1 MVKMSDEDSTK
12 GGHEEMSC
20 DRYEV
25 PHVELNIPEE
35 MKALMVTY
43 RSVAKCRDVS
53 IASYFRAKRAIYYAE
68 VAERARLDF
77 WIAAKRLYP
86 ILCHGDWFYNFDD
99 EVIIKGRA
107 GQDKKET
114 SDD

>member
-1 MVKMSDEDSTK
+1 MVKMSEESTEEGDEVT
-12 GGHEEMSC
+12 HFI
-20 DRYEV
+20 
-25 PHVELNIPEE
+25 LNVPEE

-107 GQDKKET
+107 GQDKKEMEN
-114 SDD
+114 D